1 MKMEIR
7 KARKEDIDQIE
18 AIYNRIHDVEEAG
31 KASIGWARDIYPVR
45 KTAEESLKRD
55 DLFLLADEEIVAAAI
70 INRVHVP
77 EYRDAVWKYEA
88 KNDEVMVL
96 HTLVVNPGK
105 SGKGYG
111 KAFIRFYEE
120 YAKSNQCRELRMDT
134 NIINQ
139 RARKL
144 YEKLGYEEVG
154 VVSCEFNG
162 ISDVKLVC
170 LEKYIGEQ

>member
-1 MKMEIR
+1 MKIR

-31 KASIGWARDIYPVR
+31 TASIGWARDIYPVR

-70 INRVHVP
+70 INQVQVP

-105 SGKGYG
+105 SKL
-111 KAFIRFYEE
+111 
-120 YAKSNQCRELRMDT
+120 AKMNE
-134 NIINQ
+134 
-139 RARKL
+139 
-144 YEKLGYEEVG
+144 
-154 VVSCEFNG
+154 
-162 ISDVKLVC
+162 
-170 LEKYIGEQ
+170 